1 MATFD
6 IPEHWSTEQAL
17 AVCDLLEDLHHT
29 IWDLYEERL
38 IKLILSQ
45 IQQEDALVTPETPQ
59 TEIPFDD
66 DLPF

>member
-29 IWDLYEERL
+29 IWDQYEERL
-38 IKLILSQ
+38 IELILSQ
-45 IQQEDALVTPETPQ
+45 IQREDALANPETPETA
-59 TEIPFDD
+59 IPFDD

>member
-1 MATFD
+1 MAIFN

-29 IWDLYEERL
+29 IWDQYEERL

>member
-17 AVCDLLEDLHHT
+17 AVCDLLENLHHT
-29 IWDLYEERL
+29 IWDHYEERL
-38 IKLILSQ
+38 IPLLLSQ
-45 IQQEDALVTPETPQ
+45 IQQEDARRHPTTPET
-59 TEIPFDD
+59 EVPFDD

>member
-6 IPEHWSTEQAL
+6 IPENWSTEQAL
-17 AVCDLLEDLHHT
+17 AICDLLEDLHHT
-29 IWDLYEERL
+29 IWDQYEERL
-38 IKLILSQ
+38 IQLILSR
-45 IQQEDALVTPETPQ
+45 IEQEDALVTPETPQ

>member
-17 AVCDLLEDLHHT
+17 AVCDLLENLHHA
-29 IWDLYEERL
+29 IWDQYEERL
-38 IKLILSQ
+38 IELILSQ
-45 IQQEDALVTPETPQ
+45 IQREDALANPETPETA
-59 TEIPFDD
+59 IPFDD

>member
-29 IWDLYEERL
+29 IWDQYEERL
-38 IKLILSQ
+38 IKLILSR

>member
-6 IPEHWSTEQAL
+6 IPKHWSTEQAL

-29 IWDLYEERL
+29 IWDHYEERL
-38 IKLILSQ
+38 IPLMLSQ
-45 IQQEDALVTPETPQ
+45 IQQEDALANSETLQ
-59 TEIPFDD
+59 AEIPFDD

>member
-6 IPEHWSTEQAL
+6 IPEHWSAEQAL

-29 IWDLYEERL
+29 IWDQYEKGL
-38 IKLILSQ
+38 IELILSQ
-45 IQQEDALVTPETPQ
+45 IQQEHALPHPNTSD
-59 TEIPFDD
+59 TEVPFDD